1 MTAYFVASISS
12 HDQSWLATYGAM
24 VPAIV
29 RRHGGEL
36 VCRSEEFKCYEGG
49 NDSPDYVVILTFP
62 SMQAIDAFMNGAGER
77 WEVCGPGSRPGSPTD
92 KLILSVG
99 ASRPR

>member
-62 SMQAIDAFMNGAGER
+62 SMQAIDAFMNDPEYEPYKKAR
-77 WEVCGPGSRPGSPTD
+77 LDCATSDVFAIR
-92 KLILSVG
+92 
-99 ASRPR
+99 